1 MGDNGRAAESKKLC
15 KWKSGQYEKDR
26 ELLQVIVAEPA
37 YFCTDCGRVASKKKW
52 LCEPARLVKD
62 KDE

>member
-26 ELLQVIVAEPA
+26 ELLQVIVAEPTH
-37 YFCTDCGRVASKKKW
+37 FCTECGRVASKKKW

>member
-1 MGDNGRAAESKKLC
+1 
-15 KWKSGQYEKDR
+15 
-26 ELLQVIVAEPA
+26 VIVAEPTH
-37 YFCTDCGRVASKKKW
+37 FCTECGRVASKKKW